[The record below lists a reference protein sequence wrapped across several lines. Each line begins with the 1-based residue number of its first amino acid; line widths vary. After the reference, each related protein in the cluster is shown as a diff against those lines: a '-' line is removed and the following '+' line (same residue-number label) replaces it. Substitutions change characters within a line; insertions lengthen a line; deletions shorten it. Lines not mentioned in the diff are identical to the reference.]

1 MLTAHQTFYILDD
14 SSKES
19 KDAHKP
25 ARACDACYDAVFP
38 LLEYSPASPHR
49 VGAGTTHAHLT
60 LSGLKSM
67 PSLVL
72 GDSRGASPAAL
83 LAVDLALESPKR
95 VLTRIDDESAGA
107 EDGEED
113 GEGAHAVPAI
123 RLRHAARPRSYVQI
137 LEDFQQHGQGQPTPS
152 PSRSRYS
159 TPAGGD
165 ASALDD
171 SETLAADDGY
181 SSMMLGSPDGMGTS
195 LPPTPRK
202 ENTARRHKRFSLP
215 AVALQTS
222 PVTARPNLVGEGSS
236 RRFSLVLGRG
246 SQMNATEPSGFKDG
260 LAAGKLSELLSR
272 VRG

>member
-1 MLTAHQTFYILDD
+1 
-14 SSKES
+14 
-19 KDAHKP
+19 
-25 ARACDACYDAVFP
+25 
-38 LLEYSPASPHR
+38 
-49 VGAGTTHAHLT
+49 
-60 LSGLKSM
+60 M

-95 VLTRIDDESAGA
+95 VLTRIEDESALG
-107 EDGEED
+107 ETGEEED
-113 GEGAHAVPAI
+113 GEGEGDGAHATPAI
-123 RLRHAARPRSYVQI
+123 RLRSAARPRSYIQI
-137 LEDFQQHGQGQPTPS
+137 LEDFQQHGHGHSHAMPS
-152 PSRSRYS
+152 PSRTRFS
-159 TPAGGD
+159 TPAGD
-165 ASALDD
+165 DSSALDD
-171 SETLAADDGY
+171 SQTLDADDGH
-181 SSMMLGSPDGMGTS
+181 SSMMLESPSGAS

-222 PVTARPNLVGEGSS
+222 PVTARPNVVGEGSA

-246 SQMNATEPSGFKDG
+246 SQVHAAEPSGFKDG

>member
-1 MLTAHQTFYILDD
+1 MDD
-14 SSKES
+14 NS
-19 KDAHKP
+19 KDAQKP

-38 LLEYSPASPHR
+38 LLEYTPHG

-95 VLTRIDDESAGA
+95 VLTRIEDDESAGVD
-107 EDGEED
+107 DGE
-113 GEGAHAVPAI
+113 VPAI
-123 RLRHAARPRSYVQI
+123 RVRAAARPRSYVQI
-137 LEDFQQHGQGQPTPS
+137 LQDFQQHAATSSPS
-152 PSRSRYS
+152 PSRSHYS
-159 TPAGGD
+159 APGD
-165 ASALDD
+165 DEGSALED
-171 SETLAADDGY
+171 SFDGND
-181 SSMMLGSPDGMGTS
+181 STMVGSGAS
-195 LPPTPRK
+195 LTPTPRK

-215 AVALQTS
+215 AVALQTNS
-222 PVTARPNLVGEGSS
+222 VTARPNLVGEGSA

-246 SQMNATEPSGFKDG
+246 SSQVHAGEPSGFKDG
-260 LAAGKLSELLSR
+260 LAVGKLSELLSR